1 MKLKVRDCPE
11 YVRDSNSKA
20 IVNLDTK
27 AYEIYRQEQL
37 LRNNMRNLY
46 DEVSE
51 LKTEFSEIKT
61 LLYKI
66 LNNTAQYK

>member
-11 YVRDSNSKA
+11 YIRDSNSKA

-27 AYEIYRQEQL
+27 AFEIYRQEQL

-46 DEVSE
+46 EEVSE
-51 LKTEFSEIKT
+51 LKNEMGDIKE
-61 LLYKI
+61 LLQKLI
-66 LNNTAQYK
+66 AKQV

>member
-11 YVRDSNSKA
+11 YIRDSNSKA

-27 AYEIYRQEQL
+27 AFEIYRQEQL

-46 DEVSE
+46 EEVSE
-51 LKTEFSEIKT
+51 LKNEMGDIKD
-61 LLYKI
+61 LLQKLI
-66 LNNTAQYK
+66 AK

>member
-1 MKLKVRDCPE
+1 
-11 YVRDSNSKA
+11 
-20 IVNLDTK
+20 
-27 AYEIYRQEQL
+27 
-37 LRNNMRNLY
+37 MRNLY

-66 LNNTAQYK
+66 LSNTDQYK